1 MLAVD
6 FLPLVIL
13 NINFA
18 EAQHSGGLSSIRRSL
33 RKFQHRCVAH
43 AGKVV
48 LPSKTKSGPILAL

>member
-18 EAQHSGGLSSIRRSL
+18 EAQRSGGLSSIRRSL

-43 AGKVV
+43 AAKVV
-48 LPSKTKSGPILAL
+48 LPSKN

>member
-18 EAQHSGGLSSIRRSL
+18 EAQRSGGSLLFDGRS
-33 RKFQHRCVAH
+33 ANSNID
-43 AGKVV
+43 V
-48 LPSKTKSGPILAL
+48 LLMRQKWFFRVKTKSGPILAL